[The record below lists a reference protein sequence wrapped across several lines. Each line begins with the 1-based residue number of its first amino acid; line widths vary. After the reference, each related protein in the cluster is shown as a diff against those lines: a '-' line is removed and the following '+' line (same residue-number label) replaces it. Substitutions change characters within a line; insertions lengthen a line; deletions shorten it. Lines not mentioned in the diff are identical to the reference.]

1 MRMQLTSW
9 IRVLVCALACS
20 MVLVACDNKPPV
32 PKAAFTNTDITGI
45 DYAQGFELIDH
56 TGQKRTLAD
65 YKGKAVV
72 VFFGFTHCP
81 DVCPTTLAEMAAVK
95 KELGADSD
103 KLQVLFVTVDPERD
117 TQQALADFVPAFDPS
132 FIGLYGTPEQT
143 AKLQKDFKLFVQK
156 VKNKEGDGYSVDHTA
171 GSYVYDPQG
180 RIRLFVRSGQG
191 PQTVLSDIKLILA
204 GG

>member
-95 KELGADSD
+95 KELGADGD

>member
-1 MRMQLTSW
+1 MRPLLKRW
-9 IRVLVCALACS
+9 IAALSCAVLCGAV
-20 MVLVACDNKPPV
+20 VVGCDNKPPV
-32 PKAAFTNTDITGI
+32 PKAAFANTDITGI

-56 TGQKRTLAD
+56 TGQTRTLAD

-95 KELGADSD
+95 KALGADGYR
-103 KLQVLFVTVDPERD
+103 LQVLFVTVDPERD
-117 TQQALADFVPAFDPS
+117 TRQALADFVPAFDPS
-132 FIGLYGTPEQT
+132 FVGLYGTPEQT
-143 AKLQKDFKLFVQK
+143 AKLQKDYKLFVQK
-156 VKNKEGDGYSVDHTA
+156 VKNKSGDGYSVDHTA

-191 PQTVLSDIKLILA
+191 AQAVLNDVKLILA

>member
-1 MRMQLTSW
+1 MRALLTPL
-9 IRVLVCALACS
+9 IRAMVVALAATLA
-20 MVLVACDNKPPV
+20 LVACDNKPPA

-45 DYAQGFELIDH
+45 DYAQGFELTDH

-65 YKGKAVV
+65 YKGKVVV

-95 KELGADSD
+95 KELGADGD

-132 FIGLYGTPEQT
+132 FVGLYGNAEQT
-143 AKLQKDFKLFVQK
+143 ARLQKEFKLFVQK
-156 VKNKEGDGYSVDHTA
+156 VANKQGGGYSVDHTA

>member
-9 IRVLVCALACS
+9 IRVLVCALVCS
-20 MVLVACDNKPPV
+20 MALVACDNKPPT

-56 TGQKRTLAD
+56 AGQKRTLAD

-95 KELGADSD
+95 KELGADGD

-132 FIGLYGTPEQT
+132 FVGLYGTPDQT
-143 AKLQKDFKLFVQK
+143 AKLQKDYKLFVQK
-156 VKNKEGDGYSVDHTA
+156 VKNKVGDGYSVDHTA

-191 PQTVLSDIKLILA
+191 PQTVLNDIKLILA
-204 GG
+204 GA

>member
-1 MRMQLTSW
+1 MRALLTPL
-9 IRVLVCALACS
+9 IRAMVFALAAALA
-20 MVLVACDNKPPV
+20 LVACDNKPPA
-32 PKAAFTNTDITGI
+32 PKAAFANTDITGI
-45 DYAQGFELIDH
+45 DYAQGFELTDH

-117 TQQALADFVPAFDPS
+117 TQQVLADFVPAFDPS
-132 FIGLYGTPEQT
+132 FVGLYGSPEQT

-156 VKNKEGDGYSVDHTA
+156 VPNKDGGYSVDHTA

-191 PQTVLSDIKLILA
+191 PQTVLNDIKLILA
-204 GG
+204 GA

>member
-1 MRMQLTSW
+1 MRTLLTSS
-9 IRVLVCALACS
+9 IRALVCLMVVSMTLAG
-20 MVLVACDNKPPV
+20 CDNKPPV
-32 PKAAFTNTDITGI
+32 PKAAFNNTDVTGI
-45 DYAQGFELIDH
+45 DYAQGFELTDH

-65 YKGKAVV
+65 YKGKTVV

-95 KELGADSD
+95 KELGADGD

-117 TQQALADFVPAFDPS
+117 TQQVLADFVPAFDPS
-132 FIGLYGTPEQT
+132 FVGLYGSAEQT

-156 VKNKEGDGYSVDHTA
+156 VPNKEGGGYSVDHTA

-191 PQTVLSDIKLILA
+191 SQTVLNDIKLILA
-204 GG
+204 GA

>member
-1 MRMQLTSW
+1 MREQLMPW

-20 MVLVACDNKPPV
+20 MALVACDNKPPT
-32 PKAAFTNTDITGI
+32 PKAAFNNIDITGA
-45 DYAQGFELIDH
+45 DYAQGFELTDH
-56 TGQKRTLAD
+56 SGQKRTLAD
-65 YKGKAVV
+65 YKGKVVV

-95 KELGADSD
+95 KELGADGE

-132 FIGLYGTPEQT
+132 FVGLYGSAEQT

-156 VKNKEGDGYSVDHTA
+156 VKNKAGDGYSVDHTA

-180 RIRLFVRSGQG
+180 RARLFVRSGQG
-191 PQTVLSDIKLILA
+191 PQAVLNDIKLILA
-204 GG
+204 GA

>member
-1 MRMQLTSW
+1 MRKLLTLY
-9 IRVLVCALACS
+9 ICLLALVLG
-20 MVLVACDNKPPV
+20 ACDNKLPT
-32 PKAAFTNTDITGI
+32 PKAAFSNTDITGI
-45 DYAQGFELIDH
+45 DYAQGFELTDH
-56 TGQKRTLAD
+56 NGQKRTLAD

-95 KELGADSD
+95 KELGADGD

-132 FIGLYGTPEQT
+132 FVGLYGSPEQT

-156 VKNKEGDGYSVDHTA
+156 VKDKDGNGYSVDHTA

-191 PQTVLSDIKLILA
+191 PQTVLNDIKLILA
-204 GG
+204 GA

>member
-1 MRMQLTSW
+1 MRKLLT
-9 IRVLVCALACS
+9 LCTCLLAFALA
-20 MVLVACDNKPPV
+20 ACDNKPPV
-32 PKAAFTNTDITGI
+32 PKAAFSNTDITGI
-45 DYAQGFELIDH
+45 DYAQGFELTDH

-81 DVCPTTLAEMAAVK
+81 DVCPTTLAEMVTVK
-95 KELGADSD
+95 KELGADGD
-103 KLQVLFVTVDPERD
+103 KFQVLFVTVDPERD
-117 TQQALADFVPAFDPS
+117 TQQVLADFVPAFDPS
-132 FIGLYGTPEQT
+132 FVGLVGTPEQT

-156 VKNKEGDGYSVDHTA
+156 VANKQGDGYSVDHTA

-191 PQTVLSDIKLILA
+191 PQTVLNDIKLILA
-204 GG
+204 GA

>member
-1 MRMQLTSW
+1 MRKLLT
-9 IRVLVCALACS
+9 LCTCLLAFALA
-20 MVLVACDNKPPV
+20 ACDNKPPA
-32 PKAAFTNTDITGI
+32 PKASFSNTDITGI
-45 DYAQGFELIDH
+45 DYAQGFELTDH

-95 KELGADSD
+95 KELGADGD

-117 TQQALADFVPAFDPS
+117 TQQVLADFVPAFDAS
-132 FIGLYGTPEQT
+132 FVGLYGSAEQT

-156 VKNKEGDGYSVDHTA
+156 VKDKSGDGYSVDHTA

-191 PQTVLSDIKLILA
+191 PQAVLKDIKLILA
-204 GG
+204 GA